1 VHGCEDSLGAQA
13 QSAGEGING
22 SLAMDG
28 GGGAALFW
36 AKKEAKRGNDD
47 NGRAFYRRL
56 GEAWCAVSVRQ
67 CYSGL
72 AQFKYFSKYS
82 YCLDL

>member
-47 NGRAFYRRL
+47 NGQAFYRRL
-56 GEAWCAVSVRQ
+56 KHGAAAPTGHCQQHGPVAAAW
-67 CYSGL
+67 
-72 AQFKYFSKYS
+72 
-82 YCLDL
+82 